1 MIYEIYH
8 KTTFSY
14 QSLVT
19 FSHNIARIKP
29 ADSAFQ
35 RVLSFSMEIEPEV
48 FEFFDFVD
56 MFGNA
61 NRHILVRE
69 AHQSLSVV
77 GKSRVELL
85 PDLMQRS
92 INAIKQNSIT
102 YAKALE
108 RLSSFHPDDLSAKQ
122 FLFESELIPNA
133 SLAIKKYAL
142 ESFHKNRDIFE
153 ATEEFMSRIFNDFT
167 FLNGF
172 STITTPIETI
182 FEAKKGVCQDFAQF
196 AISALRAIGLPAK
209 YISGYIETKPPEGEE
224 KLFGTD
230 ASHAWFSVYIPSM
243 GWVGFDPTNNI
254 IPTDQHIIL
263 GAGRDYNDISPLKG
277 VVSSSGG
284 SQLLVMVDVKRV
296 DSKTLIQQ
304 QMQMQIQ

>member
-8 KTTFSY
+8 RTIFDY
-14 QSLVT
+14 QSIVT

-29 ADSAFQ
+29 RESAYQ
-35 RVLSFSMEIEPEV
+35 KLLNFSMEIEPEV
-48 FEFFDFVD
+48 FESFEFVD
-56 MFGNA
+56 MFGN
-61 NRHILVRE
+61 NNKHLLIRE
-69 AHQSLSVV
+69 PHQSLSVV
-77 GKSRVELL
+77 GKSKVHLYT
-85 PDLMQRS
+85 DLIQNNTNS
-92 INAIKQNSIT
+92 IMRNSIT

-108 RLSSFHPDDLSAKQ
+108 RLSGFHSDDISAKQ

-153 ATEEFMSRIFNDFT
+153 ATDEFMRRIFNDFA
-167 FLNGF
+167 FISGF

-209 YISGYIETKPPEGEE
+209 YVSGYIETKPQDGEV
-224 KLFGTD
+224 KFFGTD
-230 ASHAWFSVYIPSM
+230 ASHAWFSVYIPNA
-243 GWVGFDPTNNI
+243 GWANFDPTNNI

-263 GAGRDYNDISPLKG
+263 GSGRDYNDISPLKG
-277 VVSSSGG
+277 VVSSSG
-284 SQLLVMVDVKRV
+284 SSRLSVMVDVKRV
-296 DSKTLIQQ
+296 DAEELMRQ
-304 QMQMQIQ
+304 QMQMQSQ